1 MVNNGSNNNNNYK
14 NNNNNNP
21 IITTIKLTTNTTT
34 YSSAT
39 TDSSVT
45 AAVTTTN
52 NNQQPPTTTTNKIT
66 NYPSKRMKPL
76 HFNRILNSQLIVSF
90 SGSAV
95 VDSETSISGGGGGGG
110 PVKPKPI
117 QKVIRNLG
125 SNKFSLDRVS
135 SIISKFPTSEELASI
150 HKLHSKK

>member
-1 MVNNGSNNNNNYK
+1 
-14 NNNNNNP
+14 
-21 IITTIKLTTNTTT
+21 
-34 YSSAT
+34 
-39 TDSSVT
+39 
-45 AAVTTTN
+45 
-52 NNQQPPTTTTNKIT
+52 
-66 NYPSKRMKPL
+66 MKPL
-76 HFNRILNSQLIVSF
+76 HCNRILNSQLSYFRRIIICRFISLYYTERIVSF

-95 VDSETSISGGGGGGG
+95 VDSETSISGGGGGG

-150 HKLHSKK
+150 HKLHSMK